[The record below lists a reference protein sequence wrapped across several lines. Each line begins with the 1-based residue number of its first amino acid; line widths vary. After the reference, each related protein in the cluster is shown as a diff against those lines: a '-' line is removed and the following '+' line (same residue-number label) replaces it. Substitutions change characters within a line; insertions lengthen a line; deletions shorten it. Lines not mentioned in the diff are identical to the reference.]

1 MIAVIVRI
9 NQPPTHS
16 LKFNFATIHV
26 QITTIEAEVLTE
38 TVVTNANANVIM
50 ITEGLRTEVETI
62 VAVMEVMV
70 VVVVAMIGE
79 IIEMEDEDMLII

>member
-1 MIAVIVRI
+1 M
-9 NQPPTHS
+9 
-16 LKFNFATIHV
+16 
-26 QITTIEAEVLTE
+26 
-38 TVVTNANANVIM
+38 VTNANVIM

>member
-1 MIAVIVRI
+1 M
-9 NQPPTHS
+9 
-16 LKFNFATIHV
+16 
-26 QITTIEAEVLTE
+26 
-38 TVVTNANANVIM
+38 VTNVNVIM

-70 VVVVAMIGE
+70 VVAMIGG